1 MEVDD
6 RGVHNLY
13 RPLVSSGLAFGAKRW
28 VFTLD
33 RQCERLASAMA
44 TTLSP
49 DIATSAGNQIVL
61 ESILYNRQTSPLLL
75 SYFEMPCVTTHLF
88 VLVSRVVYILVYA
101 F

>member
-1 MEVDD
+1 MTWIEHVEVDD

-49 DIATSAGNQIVL
+49 DIATSAGNHTVL

-75 SYFEMPCVTTHLF
+75 S
-88 VLVSRVVYILVYA
+88 
-101 F
+101 

>member
-33 RQCERLASAMA
+33 RQCERLAIAMA

-49 DIATSAGNQIVL
+49 DVSGSGNPHFISQCT
-61 ESILYNRQTSPLLL
+61 NGCKRTKQFTK
-75 SYFEMPCVTTHLF
+75 
-88 VLVSRVVYILVYA
+88 
-101 F
+101 